1 MENER
6 GQGKSLS
13 SDSTQSKIAQDSISD
28 DVNVEAEKETQEN
41 VQSASWDNYILVR
54 HDVLAKNGLI
64 NSPRTR
70 ISILSGTDVNV
81 DNDFTM

>member
-28 DVNVEAEKETQEN
+28 DVNVEAEKESREEEEWLGKKRN
-41 VQSASWDNYILVR
+41 GMGDRWLVR
-54 HDVLAKNGLI
+54 KIILQEISQLDQVLREG
-64 NSPRTR
+64 R
-70 ISILSGTDVNV
+70 G
-81 DNDFTM
+81 